1 MKALGPVPPTAG
13 DGPDYLL
20 ALRRQRRVALAAM
33 LLFGGSLAAW
43 GWSASLQGAVV
54 SSGQLVVADEVKKIQ
69 HQTGGTVV
77 ALPVKEG
84 QSVKAGDVLL
94 RLDET
99 VTRTTHQIL
108 SRQLDEFSV
117 KSSRLVAERE
127 GREAPDFAA
136 EILGRAA
143 SPDIAELIA
152 AERRL
157 FEVRRTSREG
167 LRSQLRKRIV
177 QLTEEIRGTRAQQVA
192 KDREARIIAVELAGV
207 ETLYRKN
214 LVQLT
219 RLSELQRGQA
229 AIEGQIGQLIASI
242 AQAEGKIAEISLQIM
257 QIDDDLRAEVSKEL
271 TEVRAR
277 ESEAMERRA
286 AIEAQLR
293 QVELRA
299 PVSGVVH
306 QLAMHTIGGVLQP
319 GEVAMLIV
327 PGDADLV
334 VESRVAPTD
343 VDQLAVGHSARV
355 KILAGN
361 RASVPEITGRLAQ
374 VGADIRRDERTN
386 LSYYAARI
394 ALEPAEIARLAP
406 LRLVPGMQAEVFIET
421 EARRPIDFL
430 LKPISDHFRRA
441 LTER

>member
-1 MKALGPVPPTAG
+1 
-13 DGPDYLL
+13 
-20 ALRRQRRVALAAM
+20 
-33 LLFGGSLAAW
+33 
-43 GWSASLQGAVV
+43 
-54 SSGQLVVADEVKKIQ
+54 
-69 HQTGGTVV
+69 
-77 ALPVKEG
+77 
-84 QSVKAGDVLL
+84 VKAGDVLL

-117 KSSRLVAERE
+117 KSSRLVAERD
-127 GREAPDFAA
+127 GLKAPDFAA
-136 EILGRAA
+136 AILARAA

-167 LRSQLRKRIV
+167 LRSQLRKRIG
-177 QLTEEIRGTRAQQVA
+177 QLSEEIRGLRAQQVA

-207 ETLYRKN
+207 ETLYRQK

-286 AIEAQLR
+286 AIDAQLR
-293 QVELRA
+293 QIELRA

-327 PGDADLV
+327 PGDVDLV

-361 RASVPEITGRLAQ
+361 RASVPEITGRLSQ

-394 ALEPAEIARLAP
+394 VLEPAEIARLAP
-406 LRLVPGMQAEVFIET
+406 LRLIPGMQAEVFIET

>member
-1 MKALGPVPPTAG
+1 MKALGPVQPAAG
-13 DGPDYLL
+13 CGPDYLL
-20 ALRRQRRVALAAM
+20 ALRRQRLVALATI
-33 LLFGGSLAAW
+33 LLFGGSLVAW
-43 GWSASLQGAVV
+43 GWSAGLQGAVI

-69 HQTGGTVV
+69 HQAGGTVV

-84 QSVKAGDVLL
+84 QSVNAGDVLL

-108 SRQLDEFSV
+108 ARQLDEFSV
-117 KSSRLVAERE
+117 KSARLLAERD
-127 GREAPDFAA
+127 GLEALDFAA
-136 EILGRAA
+136 AVQLRAA
-143 SPDIAELIA
+143 SPDVAELIA

-157 FEVRRTSREG
+157 FEVRRASREG
-167 LRSQLRKRIV
+167 LRAQLRKRIV
-177 QLTEEIRGTRAQQVA
+177 QLSEEIRGLRAQQTA
-192 KDREARIIAVELAGV
+192 KDRESRIIAVELAGV
-207 ETLYRKN
+207 ETLYRQN

-229 AIEGQIGQLIASI
+229 AIEGQIGQLIANI
-242 AQAEGKIAEISLQIM
+242 AQADGKIAEISLQIM

-286 AIEAQLR
+286 AIEVQLR

-299 PVSGVVH
+299 PVSGIVH

-327 PGDADLV
+327 PGDGDLV
-334 VESRVAPTD
+334 VESRIAPTD

-355 KILAGN
+355 RILAGN
-361 RASVPEITGRLAQ
+361 RASLPEIAGRISQ
-374 VGADIRRDERTN
+374 IGADIRRDERTN
-386 LSYYAARI
+386 LSYYAARVV
-394 ALEPAEIARLAP
+394 LEPAEIVRLAP

>member
-1 MKALGPVPPTAG
+1 MKALRPAQPTAG
-13 DGPDYLL
+13 DGPDYLQ

-33 LLFGGSLAAW
+33 LVFGGSLAAW

-127 GREAPDFAA
+127 GRKEPDFAA
-136 EILGRAA
+136 AILGRAA
-143 SPDIAELIA
+143 LPDIAELIA

-177 QLTEEIRGTRAQQVA
+177 QLNEEIRGTRAQQVA

-242 AQAEGKIAEISLQIM
+242 AQAEGKIAETSLQIM

-271 TEVRAR
+271 TEVKAR

-286 AIEAQLR
+286 AIDAQLR
-293 QVELRA
+293 QIDLRA

-327 PGDADLV
+327 PGDVDLV

-361 RASVPEITGRLAQ
+361 RASVPEITGRLSQ

-394 ALEPAEIARLAP
+394 VLEPAEIARLAP